1 MVWKEGE
8 GAMSNSQ
15 WIFTIII
22 IAIVTYITRAIPFIV
37 FSGKKELNPY
47 IKFLGKVLPY
57 SIMGMLVVY
66 ALKDIKFTSGS
77 EYLPELIT
85 IGIIYIVHKLRK
97 NNLFSIGIGTITYML
112 LVQFIFI

>member
-1 MVWKEGE
+1 MN
-8 GAMSNSQ
+8 NSQ
-15 WIFTIII
+15 WILTIII

-37 FSGKKELNPY
+37 FSGKKELNSY

-66 ALKDIKFTSGS
+66 ALKDIKFSSGS